1 MVTNR
6 LRTVSSYL
14 ASAELG
20 VITFAVAV
28 GTVSS
33 RLLPSSLAVVVGW
46 WLLRWVAYDRLS
58 RRTPADWPLALL
70 LLTVPVTL
78 WITTVPDVTRTQV
91 YRLLLGVGLFYALV
105 NWGTSRD
112 RLRVLVVGAL
122 AAGTLLALS
131 APLQVQWSGGKFPF
145 IPAVLYARFTP
156 IVADLVN
163 PNVLA
168 GSLVVVLPLA
178 FALLLFG
185 WSMLC
190 TRERVVAVLAALT
203 MTGGVV
209 LMQSRGALMALAVA
223 LATLALLRWHRKW
236 WLWAGMA
243 FGGGVTLWAAAAY
256 LPRYLAGTMESG
268 RSLES
273 RLELWSRGLYI
284 VEDFPFTGVGMG
296 TFQQVTIALYPVF
309 SVPGGEPHAHN
320 LFLQIAIDLGLPGL
334 IAWLAILMLVVTA
347 AWQLNTRGRE
357 HDDRYVTG
365 LGAGL
370 LGSQVALIVHGLT
383 DAVTWGMVRTAVI
396 VWGLWGLAI
405 AAWKVHEHMPA
416 GRSCIRGKTL
426 ESGPTKARYFPSWDR
441 L

>member
-1 MVTNR
+1 M
-6 LRTVSSYL
+6 
-14 ASAELG
+14 
-20 VITFAVAV
+20 ITFAVAV
-28 GTVSS
+28 ATVSS
-33 RLLPSSLAVVVGW
+33 RLLPPALAVAVGW
-46 WLLRWVAYDRLS
+46 WLLRWAAYGRLS
-58 RRTPADWPLALL
+58 PRTPADWPVALL

-78 WITTVPDVTRTQV
+78 WVTMVPDVTRTQV

-131 APLQVQWSGGKFPF
+131 APLQVQSSGGKFSF
-145 IPAVLYARFTP
+145 IPTGLYARFTP
-156 IVADLVN
+156 IVTDLVN

-168 GSLVVVLPLA
+168 GTLVVVVPLA

-185 WSMLC
+185 WTTLS
-190 TRERVVAVLAALT
+190 TPERVVSVLAAWT
-203 MTGGVV
+203 MTGSVV

-236 WLWAGMA
+236 WLWVGLAL
-243 FGGGVTLWAAAAY
+243 GGGVTLWAAAAY
-256 LPRYLAGTMESG
+256 LPQYLARAMESG

-296 TFQQVTIALYPVF
+296 TFQQVTGALYPLF

-334 IAWLAILMLVVTA
+334 IAWLAILMLVITA
-347 AWQLNTRGRE
+347 AWQLYGRGRG

-370 LGSQVALIVHGLT
+370 LSSQVALVVHGLT
-383 DAVTWGMVRTAVI
+383 DAVTWGMVRTAVV

-405 AAWKVHEHMPA
+405 AAWKVHEYMPP
-416 GRSCIRGKTL
+416 GRSHIRGKTL
-426 ESGPTKARYFPSWDR
+426 ESGTAPTKARYFPSWDR